1 MQNKF
6 DRFGTVVAW
15 GAFLVLFGLLAVGAI
30 IGIVRLFKY
39 FWRFIG

>member
-6 DRFGTVVAW
+6 GRFGTVVAW
-15 GAFLVLFGLLAVGAI
+15 GTFLVLFGLLAVGTI

-39 FWRFIG
+39 FWHFIG